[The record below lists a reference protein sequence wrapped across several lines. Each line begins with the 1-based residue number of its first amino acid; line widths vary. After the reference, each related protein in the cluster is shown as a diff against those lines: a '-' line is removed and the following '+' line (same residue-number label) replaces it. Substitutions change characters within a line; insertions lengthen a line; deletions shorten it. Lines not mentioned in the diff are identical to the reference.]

1 MYSYR
6 VSVRLLSCWFY
17 ASKDVCIYHKLI
29 LMRLYLFI
37 LMLLIAPLF
46 LVAQEGT
53 INGVLL
59 DQESGEPLPFSN
71 VFNKSVNSGT
81 VTDIDGL
88 FNVSA
93 SIGDTLQFSYTGYET
108 YQVIVAN
115 FDDLKIS
122 LGSAL
127 LELEEVVVIGY
138 STATKKELTGAVS
151 VVKADEIEALN
162 PNRLEQALQGQSA
175 GVQITSQSGSPGG
188 GFNIRIRGI
197 SSNGNNNPLILV
209 DGVRYEDLSALDP
222 SSIESINVLKD
233 ASASIYGVQ
242 AANGVILITTKKG
255 AEGMKPTV
263 NLHTYYGIQETAR
276 KIPTLNATEY
286 AVLTNESHVNGGSAP
301 PYTNISGLGEGTDWQ
316 DEVFERAPVSNANLN
331 VRGGGSR
338 STYSVGGSYFN
349 QEGIV
354 GGDKAAFERYTGNLN
369 FGVEVVDNLK
379 FNAIVAYAR
388 QNRKTLSEN
397 AIGSILFNALNMPPT
412 LSSLDGNGDYI
423 LAEGLGSEVINPL
436 AQMANTYNDVD
447 VNRFTGKIGFTYEP
461 IPGLSIE
468 SSVPYNFS
476 GVRSKTFGPKAFY
489 GSGKVFN
496 ATESSISES
505 SENYTSWGWDNV
517 LNYEH
522 IFRNAHKFNFTLGSS
537 IYEERYKGLYGSGF
551 GIPNNSYEFA
561 ALFQANEIRDNG
573 ASSGEGI
580 FRLMSYFGRI
590 QYSYNYKYLA
600 SVILRRDG
608 TTRFGPNNRFGYFPS
623 ISLGWVV
630 SEESFLQDAT
640 NIDFAKIRLSYGETG
655 NDKIGDFRYVSSL
668 NGEAEYILNGGQLIS
683 GQAIG
688 AIANPDITWETNIQF
703 NLGADLNLFDNHLS
717 VTADYF
723 YKESQDL
730 LLAIPVSGL
739 TGYTAPGGGLP
750 IANAGSIRNSGFE
763 LAVNYQDKIN
773 EKVDFNIGFNVTKIK
788 NETLGLNDGVSFIQG
803 GGFGIG
809 QLPPTR
815 WEVGQPIGY
824 FYGRVTD
831 GVFQTQEEVEIH
843 GAQPNAQPGDI
854 RFVDL
859 NQDGIVDQEDRT
871 FIGNPIPEYII
882 GINFNVNFYNFD
894 FSVFADAQLNRDV
907 VRNYERN
914 LPLTNRTA
922 YSIDRWHGEGTSD
935 YFPRLTIGA
944 SENILFS
951 DFYIEDG
958 SYLRIK
964 NIQLGYT
971 IPEALSQRAG
981 MKQLRLY
988 GSVTNLFT
996 FTNYQGYDPNISS
1009 GSPLASG
1016 IDIGY
1021 YPQARTFIGGLKV
1034 TF

>member
-1 MYSYR
+1 MRSN
-6 VSVRLLSCWFY
+6 LL
-17 ASKDVCIYHKLI
+17 V
-29 LMRLYLFI
+29 
-37 LMLLIAPLF
+37 LMLLLVPLF

-53 INGVLL
+53 IKGVLL
-59 DQESGEPLPFSN
+59 DQENTEPLPFSN
-71 VFNKSVNSGT
+71 IYNVSSGSGS
-81 VTDIDGL
+81 VTDMDGQFSVL
-88 FNVSA
+88 A
-93 SIGDTLQFSYTGYET
+93 SIGDTLQFSYTGYATQE
-108 YQVIVAN
+108 IVVVN
-115 FDDLKIS
+115 FEDLTIN
-122 LGSAL
+122 LGFGLA
-127 LELEEVVVIGY
+127 ELEEVVVIGY
-138 STATKKELTGAVS
+138 STSTKKEITGAVS
-151 VVKADEIEALN
+151 IVKADEIEALN

-175 GVQITSQSGSPGG
+175 GVQISSQSGSPGG

-242 AANGVILITTKKG
+242 AANGVILITTKTGK
-255 AEGMKPTV
+255 EDTKPTV
-263 NLHTYYGIQETAR
+263 DIHYYYGIQETAR

-286 AVLTNESHVNGGSAP
+286 ALLTNEAHVNGGSAP
-301 PYTNISGLGEGTDWQ
+301 PYTSIAGLGEGTDWQ
-316 DEVFERAPVSNANLN
+316 NEVFETAPVTNVNLN

-338 STYSVGGSYFN
+338 STYAIGGSFFE
-349 QEGIV
+349 QDGIV
-354 GGDKAAFERYTGNLN
+354 GGDQAAFKRYTGNLN
-369 FGVEVVDNLK
+369 YGVEVIDNLK
-379 FNAIVAYAR
+379 FTSIVAYTH
-388 QNRKTLSEN
+388 QKRKTLSEN
-397 AIGSILFNALNMPPT
+397 AIGSVLFNALNMPST
-412 LSSLDGNGDYI
+412 LSPLDDNGAFT
-423 LAEGLGSEVINPL
+423 LADGLGSEVINPL
-436 AQMANTYNDVD
+436 AQIANTFNDVN

-476 GVRSKTFGPKAFY
+476 NVRGKTFGPEIFFGA
-489 GSGKVFN
+489 GKVFN
-496 ATESSISES
+496 ATESSIFEFAES
-505 SENYTSWGWDNV
+505 YTSWGWDNV
-517 LNYEH
+517 VNYEK
-522 IFRNAHKFNFTLGSS
+522 FFNTAHKFNFTLGTAL
-537 IYEERYKGLYGSGF
+537 YEERFRGLYGSGF
-551 GIPNNSYEFA
+551 GVPNNSYEFA

-573 ASSGEGI
+573 ANSGAGI

-600 SVILRRDG
+600 SFILRRDG
-608 TTRFGPNNRFGYFPS
+608 TTRFGPNNRYGYFPS
-623 ISLGWVV
+623 LSLGWVA
-630 SEESFLQDAT
+630 SEEAFLKDVDF
-640 NIDFAKIRLSYGETG
+640 IDFAKVRLSYGETG

-668 NGEAEYILNGGQLIS
+668 NGEAEYIFNGGQLVS
-683 GQAIG
+683 GQAVG
-688 AIANPDITWETNIQF
+688 TIANPDITWETNIQF
-703 NLGADLNLFDNHLS
+703 NFGVDLNLFDNHLS

-750 IANAGSIRNSGFE
+750 IANAGSIRNTGFE
-763 LAVNYQDKIN
+763 LAVNYNDNLN
-773 EKVDFNIGFNVTKIK
+773 ERVKYSIGFNATQLK
-788 NETLGLNDGVSFIQG
+788 NETLNLNDGVSFISG

-831 GVFQTQEEVEIH
+831 GIFQSQEEVEIH
-843 GAQPNAQPGDI
+843 GAQPGASPGDI

-871 FIGNPIPEYII
+871 FIGSPIPEFIL
-882 GINFNVNFYNFD
+882 GVNFNVDFYNFD
-894 FSVFADAQLNRDV
+894 FSIFADAQLNIDL

-914 LPLTNRTA
+914 LPLTNKTA
-922 YSIDRWHGEGTSD
+922 YSIDRWYGAATSD
-935 YFPRLTIGA
+935 DFPRLTIGA
-944 SENILFS
+944 SENTLFS

-958 SYLRIK
+958 SYFRIK

-971 IPEALSQRAG
+971 LPEALSRKAG
-981 MKQLRLY
+981 MKKFRIY

-1009 GSPLASG
+1009 GSPLDAG
-1016 IDIGY
+1016 IDVGY
-1021 YPQARTFIGGLKV
+1021 YPQARTFIGGIKA